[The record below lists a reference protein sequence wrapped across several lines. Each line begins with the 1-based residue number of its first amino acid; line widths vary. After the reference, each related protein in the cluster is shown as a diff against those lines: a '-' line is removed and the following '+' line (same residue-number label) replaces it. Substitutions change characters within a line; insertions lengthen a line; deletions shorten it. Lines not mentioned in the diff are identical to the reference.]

1 VTVTRV
7 VDGDTIEVNPPLSW
21 TEDVR
26 LLGVDTPE
34 TVDPGEP
41 VEPYGPEASA
51 FTTQQLEGERVTLI
65 FDQEKRD
72 QYGRA
77 LAYVQISGQ
86 SVTFNETLLK
96 QGYAQ
101 IYVVAPND
109 RYEVAFSQAQE
120 QARQAQRGIWGL
132 PKDQQCELA
141 DRGNG
146 IGEGS
151 PGCQGRTPSPAP
163 DPGVDKDCSDF
174 QSQAAAQAEL
184 ERDPSDP
191 NNLDGDGDGE
201 ACETYPYGSGSG
213 GGGGGDLDCADF
225 ATQREAQVVLE
236 RDPSDPNG
244 LDADNDGI
252 ACEELAGGGGGGGD
266 GELDCAS
273 FATQREAQAELERN
287 PSDPNNLD
295 ADGDGVA
302 CETYPYATGGG
313 GGEGGGDL
321 NCANFATHGEAQ
333 REYAKDRT
341 DPNNLDADN
350 DGIACEE
357 LIGEGRDGSTPVG
370 DQYEPKT
377 PPGPVDRPEGVI
389 PRTGV
394 KRVPPTGGPPY
405 LAVGAVVL
413 LVAALIVGRG
423 VLRR

>member
-1 VTVTRV
+1 
-7 VDGDTIEVNPPLSW
+7 
-21 TEDVR
+21 
-26 LLGVDTPE
+26 VDTPE

-51 FTTQQLEGERVTLI
+51 FTKRQLEGERVTLI

-77 LAYVQISGQ
+77 LAYVRIGGQ
-86 SVTFNETLLK
+86 SETFNETLLK

-101 IYVVAPND
+101 HYVVPPND
-109 RYEVAFSQAQE
+109 RYKARFSQAQD
-120 QARQAQRGIWGL
+120 QAKQAQRGIWGL

-151 PGCQGRTPSPAP
+151 PGCEGQVPRPAP
-163 DPGVDKDCSDF
+163 DPGVDKDCADF
-174 QSQAAAQAEL
+174 RSQAAAQAEL

-191 NNLDGDGDGE
+191 SNLDGDGDRL
-201 ACETYPYGSGSG
+201 ACETYPYNGGSG
-213 GGGGGDLDCADF
+213 GGGSGGDLDCADF

-252 ACEELAGGGGGGGD
+252 ACEELADSGGGGGD
-266 GELDCAS
+266 GELDCA
-273 FATQREAQAELERN
+273 
-287 PSDPNNLD
+287 D
-295 ADGDGVA
+295 
-302 CETYPYATGGG
+302 
-313 GGEGGGDL
+313 
-321 NCANFATHGEAQ
+321 FATHGEAQ

-350 DGIACEE
+350 DGKACEE
-357 LIGEGRDGSTPVG
+357 LIGEGRHGPTPVRE
-370 DQYEPKT
+370 QYEARP

-389 PRTGV
+389 PRTSV
-394 KRVPPTGGPPY
+394 RRVPPTSGPPY
-405 LAVGAVVL
+405 LALGALML
-413 LVAALIVGRG
+413 LGVALIAGRG